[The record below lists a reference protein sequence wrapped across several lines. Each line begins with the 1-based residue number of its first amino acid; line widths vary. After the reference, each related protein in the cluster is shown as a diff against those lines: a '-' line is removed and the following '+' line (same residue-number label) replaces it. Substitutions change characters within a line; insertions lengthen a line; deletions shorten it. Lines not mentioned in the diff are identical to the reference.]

1 MCLLNLGQLDVNF
14 ESQLYRIGVWA
25 IMKSPEI
32 ATSWWVM
39 VENPEIVGTTVH
51 AISEAQ
57 S

>member
-32 ATSWWVM
+32 ATNWPTQGVL
-39 VENPEIVGTTVH
+39 PLVH
-51 AISEAQ
+51 LRSDF
-57 S
+57 